1 MPITLPGMASLDA
14 MLYEVRRELAMRA
27 SVYPRIIASKKM
39 RQEDGDLQ
47 IARLREVLA
56 VLEMLRTERGKHDN
70 EPNR

>member
-1 MPITLPGMASLDA
+1 
-14 MLYEVRRELAMRA
+14 
-27 SVYPRIIASKKM
+27 M